1 MSPRDA
7 KNERRSRRSQGV
19 YLDSFNVVFRKNKAN
34 CQFALLFRGRA
45 YMSEAQVSRY
55 GSWKSPITSDLIVS
69 GTIGL
74 GQIEIDGEDIYW
86 VETRAQEKGRYVV
99 VKLTP
104 DGRTV
109 DVTPHPF
116 NARTRVHEYGGG
128 GYTVSGGATY
138 FSNFADQRLYR
149 FDDAGEPQAITPEVE
164 MRYADGV
171 IDRERGRMI
180 CVREDHSAPGREAAN
195 AIVGI
200 SLTGSVAQVTLAGG
214 ADFYSSPRL
223 NPECSRLAWLQ
234 WNHPNMPWDGT
245 ELWVAD
251 VKEDGSVTNPVRVAG
266 GVAESI
272 FQPVWS
278 PAGELHFVSDR
289 SGWWNLYRWRESG
302 IEALCPMEAEFGL
315 PQWVFAMS
323 AYAFESANR
332 IVCAYTEQGFS
343 KLAVL
348 DTTTGKLEKIEAPF
362 TKIDGV
368 RAAPGKAFFIAA
380 SPTEAAGVVRFDLNN
395 RQFET
400 LRRSSDLAIDPGYIS
415 APQAVEFP
423 TENGLTAHA
432 FFYPPRNRDFVAR
445 GNERPPLLVMSHG
458 GPTAATSPTLRMS
471 IQYWTSRGVAVL
483 DVNYGGSTGYG
494 REYRERLTGRWGVV
508 DVDDCVNG
516 ARYLA
521 ERGLVDGGRLAIT
534 GGSAGGYTTL
544 CALTFRDAFKAG
556 ASHYG
561 VSDLEALEVDTHKF
575 ESRYT
580 HKLVAPYPERADLY
594 RERSPINHTDLLS
607 APVIFFQGLEDKIVP
622 PNQAEM
628 MVNALRAKGLPVAYI
643 TFEGEQHGF
652 RQSAN
657 IKRALDGELYFYSR
671 VFGFDLAD
679 AVEPV
684 PIENMS

>member
-1 MSPRDA
+1 MA
-7 KNERRSRRSQGV
+7 ESQI
-19 YLDSFNVVFRKNKAN
+19 A
-34 CQFALLFRGRA
+34 
-45 YMSEAQVSRY
+45 RY

-74 GQIEIDGEDIYW
+74 GQIAIDGEDVYW
-86 VETRAQEKGRYVV
+86 VETRPQEKGRYVV
-99 VKLTP
+99 VKLPP

-109 DVTPHPF
+109 EGTPHPY

-128 GYTVSGGATY
+128 GFTVSAGVIY
-138 FSNFADQRLYR
+138 FSNFADQRLYSV
-149 FDDAGEPQAITPEVE
+149 AGSENPQAITPEAE
-164 MRYADGV
+164 MRYADIV
-171 IDRERGRMI
+171 IDRRRNRMI
-180 CVREDHSAPGREAAN
+180 CVREDHSAPGREAVN
-195 AIVGI
+195 SIVGI
-200 SLTGSVAQVTLAGG
+200 PLSGPGSQVTLAGG

-223 NPECSRLAWLQ
+223 NPEGSCLAWLQ
-234 WNHPNMPWDGT
+234 WSHPNMPWDGT

-251 VKEDGSVTNPVRVAG
+251 VQGDGSVTNPVRVAG
-266 GVAESI
+266 GVEESI
-272 FQPVWS
+272 FQPEWS
-278 PAGELHFVSDR
+278 PAGELHFISDR
-289 SGWWNLYRWRESG
+289 SGWWNLYRWREDG

-315 PQWVFAMS
+315 PQWVFGMS
-323 AYAFESANR
+323 TYAFESADR
-332 IVCAYTEQGFS
+332 IVCAYIEQGFS

-348 DTTTGKLEKIEAPF
+348 DRKTGELEKIESPF
-362 TKIDGV
+362 TRIDGV
-368 RAAPGKAFFIAA
+368 RAAPGQAVFIAA
-380 SPTEAAGVVRFDLNN
+380 SPTEVASIVRFDLDN
-395 RQFET
+395 RRFET
-400 LRRSSDLAIDPGYIS
+400 LRRSSELTIDAEYIS

-423 TENGLTAHA
+423 TEYGLTAHA
-432 FFYPPRNRDFVAR
+432 FFYPPRNRDFIAPE
-445 GNERPPLLVMSHG
+445 NERPPLLVMSHG
-458 GPTAATSPTLRMS
+458 GPTAATSPTLRLS

-494 REYRERLTGRWGVV
+494 REYRERLSGRWGVV

-594 RERSPINHTDLLS
+594 RERSPIHHTNMLS

-628 MVNALRAKGLPVAYI
+628 MVDALRAKGLPVAYI

-652 RQSAN
+652 RQAAN

-671 VFGFDLAD
+671 VFGFELAE

-684 PIENMS
+684 PIENL